1 MPRTSLDR
9 FVVVELG
16 RIVVTL
22 LMTMLMMAMA
32 MARQFGVGFYS
43 TFMVSDNVKVYSRSA
58 TPGSPGYI
66 WTSKGFVAWCLCS
79 RLRLM
84 LL

>member
-22 LMTMLMMAMA
+22 LMTMMMMA

-79 RLRLM
+79 RLCLI